1 MTLTIQDLNNRLM
14 KKNMRVE
21 PAGASWA
28 VRFIDSNPSKDYIHI
43 CSTLDQAI
51 DVAEKAYKGA

>member
-1 MTLTIQDLNNRLM
+1 M